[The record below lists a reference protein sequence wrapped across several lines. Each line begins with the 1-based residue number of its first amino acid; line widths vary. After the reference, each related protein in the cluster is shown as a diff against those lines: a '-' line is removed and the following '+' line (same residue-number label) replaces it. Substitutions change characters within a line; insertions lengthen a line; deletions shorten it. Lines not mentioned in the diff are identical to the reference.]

1 MFDPKTEAPLEDGE
15 TVQIQFRADRGAYL
29 KAHAIIAVLAGI
41 GATVLLAATG
51 NPYPWAGIVAAVL
64 AIAVRGAFLMSDE
77 LGTRWVLTDRAL
89 LGPGGRR
96 VRLSSIARVRT
107 IGAATQV
114 ITLGG
119 DKHLIKFLA
128 DPAGVKTRIEAA
140 RMAAGG
146 PEA

>member
-1 MFDPKTEAPLEDGE
+1 MFDPRTEAPLEEGE
-15 TVQIQFRADRGAYL
+15 AVRVTFRADRGAYI

-64 AIAVRGAFLMSDE
+64 AIAIRGAFLMSEE
-77 LGTRWVLTDRAL
+77 LGARWVLTDRAL

-96 VRLSSIARVRT
+96 VRLSSIDRVRI

-114 ITLGG
+114 VTLGG

-128 DPAGVKTRIEAA
+128 DPAGVKARIDTA
-140 RMAAGG
+140 RLATGG

>member
-1 MFDPKTEAPLEDGE
+1 MFDPKAETPLEEGE
-15 TVQIQFRADRGAYL
+15 TVRLRFQGDRAAYI
-29 KAHAIIAVLAGI
+29 KAHVVIAVLAGI
-41 GATVLLAATG
+41 GATGLLALTG

-64 AIAVRGAFLMSDE
+64 AIGVRGAFLMGDE
-77 LGTRWVLTDRAL
+77 MGASWTLTDRAL

-96 VRLSSIARVRT
+96 VRLSSIAKVRV

-128 DPAGVKTRIEAA
+128 DPAGVKARIDAA
-140 RMAAGG
+140 RTAPGG
-146 PEA
+146 AEA